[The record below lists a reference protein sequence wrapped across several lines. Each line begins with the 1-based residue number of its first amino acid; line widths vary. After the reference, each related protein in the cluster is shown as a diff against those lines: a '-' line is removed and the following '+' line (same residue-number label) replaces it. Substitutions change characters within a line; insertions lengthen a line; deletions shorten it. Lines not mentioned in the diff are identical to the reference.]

1 LSDVSQVS
9 RLNRYRIKVQ
19 RKSWPCT
26 TWLTIEA
33 MSERDAS
40 YRVTRVDGDVVKI
53 LDIQRE
59 CEC

>member
-1 LSDVSQVS
+1 M
-9 RLNRYRIKVQ
+9 NRYRIKVQ
-19 RKSWPCT
+19 LKSTGPWPCT

-59 CEC
+59 CGCE

>member
-1 LSDVSQVS
+1 V
-9 RLNRYRIKVQ
+9 LNRYRIKVQ

-40 YRVTRVDGDVVKI
+40 YRVTRIDGDVVKI

-59 CEC
+59 CGCE